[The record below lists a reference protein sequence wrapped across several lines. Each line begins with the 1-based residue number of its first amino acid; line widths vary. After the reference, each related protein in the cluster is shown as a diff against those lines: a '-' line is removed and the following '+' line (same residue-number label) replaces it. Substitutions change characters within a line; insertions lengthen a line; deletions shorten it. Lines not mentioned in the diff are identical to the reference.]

1 MSELTI
7 SKVNRQF
14 RTLRA
19 KCTALNSLVLAPSKP
34 TVTVTYGRK
43 TLPRKPQ
50 DDDDT
55 PPLAILQSL
64 DRLGARLH
72 LDRAVIENM
81 QLSKRIYEV
90 RDAFCHIVKSAFGNP
105 PADADAPPRILSLT
119 SICSRIVGEHALSE
133 ADAAVDDDPNSE
145 GHEDEIRSKA
155 IDELYENVLPQYRH
169 FTFVAHA
176 LNYILETCPH
186 HPTLLNALLEVCL
199 SHSLIPESHTT
210 LLELFTV
217 AILPRP
223 HSKSPCPLTH
233 PAHKNFLTSLRET
246 CTLSGPSYS
255 IPPIHENSIINDQTF
270 TRLLV
275 DALSQPCPEQ
285 MHAWTSKAVTRL
297 ARDLREHDFGG
308 CFVPLCAGL
317 AHAVSQATCATKKL
331 PSKGLKQV
339 KTLDEAPYPLPTDA
353 FERLAKWIN
362 SMLDTLHQRMPAS
375 SDGPEFRACID
386 FLVNL
391 EPLRLHFSADP
402 AASATTC
409 LADALCCL
417 AAYCLASVPTPGVPA
432 TDPDLAVLASI
443 LRTASIKNTTF
454 DGLVSHVFPLPSF
467 AIFRAPLSHVGD
479 DTPTPPPTLPT
490 SSDGGA
496 AAIDALAIPLRARG
510 LLQCEVSLY
519 LSALQHVE
527 ELIAAP
533 VQTSS
538 PSKRRSEKELFA
550 LRMELMDRVEDAESR
565 CYGGGARNQNGG
577 AGGGAPDGEQ
587 EWVWEELVGSWVV
600 KSPAVSKAKA
610 MKEQD
615 LARASK
621 RRRLDGGRATRAAD
635 ASARPRKAP
644 SAGPGRAVSRA
655 PSPPSYDKENCAS
668 ESDHEPE
675 GSSDTETSEPAPAPK
690 RTRNFATILADSQ
703 RNVVSLRAE
712 REAQAQASALA
723 KTKRPIP
730 KPRVSAPTR
739 MPSFAVPESPASASV
754 SAPRPA
760 PWTPGP
766 PRRRS
771 NFASVVGDSHKN
783 VISLRDER
791 AREAAAATAAQRKA
805 FATPLAKRK
814 RPFHF
819 YTPGRYSSASS
830 DEEDGGDGGQEAQVH
845 VELDSSPV
853 RPAYVE
859 PSSDD
864 ALNLFAY
871 PDSSPVKGRRRV
883 L

>member
-1 MSELTI
+1 MT
-7 SKVNRQF
+7 
-14 RTLRA
+14 
-19 KCTALNSLVLAPSKP
+19 
-34 TVTVTYGRK
+34 
-43 TLPRKPQ
+43 
-50 DDDDT
+50 
-55 PPLAILQSL
+55 
-64 DRLGARLH
+64 
-72 LDRAVIENM
+72 
-81 QLSKRIYEV
+81 
-90 RDAFCHIVKSAFGNP
+90 
-105 PADADAPPRILSLT
+105 
-119 SICSRIVGEHALSE
+119 
-133 ADAAVDDDPNSE
+133 
-145 GHEDEIRSKA
+145 
-155 IDELYENVLPQYRH
+155 
-169 FTFVAHA
+169 
-176 LNYILETCPH
+176 YILDTCPH

-199 SHSLIPESHTT
+199 SHNLIPESRTM

-223 HSKSPCPLTH
+223 HSTSSCPLTH

-246 CTLSGPSYS
+246 CTLSGPSYT
-255 IPPIHENSIINDQTF
+255 IPPMQGNSIINDRTF
-270 TRLLV
+270 TRLLI
-275 DALSQPCPEQ
+275 DALSQPYPEQ
-285 MHAWTSKAVTRL
+285 MLAWTSKAVTRL

-317 AHAVSQATCATKKL
+317 AHAVSQSTCATKKL

-339 KTLDEAPYPLPTDA
+339 KMLDEGPCLVPTDA
-353 FERLAKWIN
+353 FERLAKWVN
-362 SMLDTLHQRMPAS
+362 SMLDTLHQRMPTS

-391 EPLRLHFSADP
+391 EPLHLHISP
-402 AASATTC
+402 APATSPTTC

-417 AAYCLASVPTPGVPA
+417 AAYCLASVPTPAVPA
-432 TDPDLAVLASI
+432 TDPSLPVLASI
-443 LRTASIKNTTF
+443 LRAARIKNTTF

-467 AIFRAPLSHVGD
+467 AIFRAPLSHVGA

-496 AAIDALAIPLRARG
+496 AAIDALAAPLRVRG

-538 PSKRRSEKELFA
+538 PGKRRTEKELFA
-550 LRMELMDRVEDAESR
+550 LRMEIMDRVEDAESR
-565 CYGGGARNQNGG
+565 CYGGARNQDGSAGRGG
-577 AGGGAPDGEQ
+577 SGGGALDGEQ

-600 KSPAVSKAKA
+600 KSPAVPKAKV

-621 RRRLDGGRATRAAD
+621 RRKLDGGRAMGSRATD
-635 ASARPRKAP
+635 GSARPLAAASTFASISAASNSKRKAP
-644 SAGPGRAVSRA
+644 STGPSRAVSRA
-655 PSPPSYDKENCAS
+655 PSPPSYDKENCP
-668 ESDHEPE
+668 SDHEPE
-675 GSSDTETSEPAPAPK
+675 GSSDTETGEPTPAPK

-703 RNVVSLRAE
+703 RNAISLRAE
-712 REAQAQASALA
+712 REAKAQAQASAQA
-723 KTKRPIP
+723 KPRKPLP
-730 KPRVSAPTR
+730 KPRASAPTR
-739 MPSFAVPESPASASV
+739 MPSFAMPESPASASIP
-754 SAPRPA
+754 APRPA
-760 PWTPGP
+760 PWTPVRVP

-783 VISLRDER
+783 VVSLREER
-791 AREAAAATAAQRKA
+791 AREAAQRRA

-814 RPFHF
+814 RPF
-819 YTPGRYSSASS
+819 YTPGRCSSASS
-830 DEEDGGDGGQEAQVH
+830 DEDEGGGVDGKQETQAH
-845 VELDSSPV
+845 VELDIDSSPV